1 MSISDPIRWK
11 QRLQQFRKAETR
23 LSEALVNGYDV
34 LGRLEQEGVIQRF
47 EYTFELGWKVLKD
60 LLFYEGFDV
69 KSPREVI
76 RQAFE
81 SEYLAVDDTETA
93 LIALEK
99 RNLLT
104 HAYEEETML
113 EALELIQNDFQPLL
127 HRLLQTLDKKAIRK
141 INRNIKLFHPGSRC
155 KSKTQLYQN

>member
-1 MSISDPIRWK
+1 MSNSDPIRWK

-47 EYTFELGWKVLKD
+47 EYTYELGCNVFKD

-81 SEYLAVDDTETA
+81 SEYPGADDTETA

-104 HAYEEETML
+104 HTYEEETLL

-127 HRLLQTLDKKAIRK
+127 HRLQKTLDKKA
-141 INRNIKLFHPGSRC
+141 NAS
-155 KSKTQLYQN
+155 

>member
-1 MSISDPIRWK
+1 MSNSDPIRWK
-11 QRLQQFRKAETR
+11 QRLQQFKKAETR
-23 LSEALVNGYDV
+23 LTEALANGYDV
-34 LGRLEQEGVIQRF
+34 LSRLEQEGVIQRF

-81 SEYLAVDDTETA
+81 SEYLGEDDTETA
-93 LIALEK
+93 LDALEK

-104 HAYEEETML
+104 HTYEEETML
-113 EALELIQNDFQPLL
+113 EALELIESHFQPMLS
-127 HRLLQTLDKKAIRK
+127 RLLKTLEKKSAE
-141 INRNIKLFHPGSRC
+141 S
-155 KSKTQLYQN
+155 